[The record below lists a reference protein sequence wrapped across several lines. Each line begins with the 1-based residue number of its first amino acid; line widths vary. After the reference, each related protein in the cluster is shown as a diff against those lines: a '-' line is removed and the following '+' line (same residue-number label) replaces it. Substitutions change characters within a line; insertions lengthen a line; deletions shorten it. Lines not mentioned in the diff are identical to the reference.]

1 MFVLDPSLKR
11 QLMFR
16 SQYDIECSLI
26 EDPIIKSTI
35 TAVAKSNVND
45 LRPVCDKGTVMTNTN
60 IIHIY
65 ISKTNT
71 KSWVGT
77 FVLLMH

>member
-1 MFVLDPSLKR
+1 MENHNDSNLNWDFSV
-11 QLMFR
+11 
-16 SQYDIECSLI
+16 C
-26 EDPIIKSTI
+26 

-45 LRPVCDKGTVMTNTN
+45 LRPLRDKGTVMTNTN

-71 KSWVGT
+71 KSRVGT
-77 FVLLMH
+77 LFS